1 MKPDKQLIDPGY
13 LLHSNY
19 HTQHKKKKYI
29 SPAMKFPKGKK
40 KAKPGGKNSGER
52 KRELAFNVF

>member
-19 HTQHKKKKYI
+19 HTQHKKKKIYI
-29 SPAMKFPKGKK
+29 PRNEIP
-40 KAKPGGKNSGER
+40 
-52 KRELAFNVF
+52 